1 MSATT
6 IKSGGIASFSVSV
19 DGSTIPDESSVLK
32 VHVEKGINRIST
44 AIVTIL
50 DGEANTGDFE
60 ASSSATFVPG
70 GTITIEAGYDGTNK
84 VIFKGIITRQSIRI
98 DSLVGS
104 ALEVECRDE
113 AIKMVVGRKSLTYSK
128 KTDSAIISSII
139 GNYSGLKADVTST
152 SEEWPEQVQY
162 YVRDWDFILARAE
175 ANSLIVTTLNNT
187 VSVIKPDADTSSVL
201 TVKYGDGLMEF
212 NADLDSISQLASVQA
227 STWDFKTQAVVSKQE
242 SNSYAGPGNLTSKKL
257 SEVVGL
263 SEFDL
268 QTTAPLESTDLTNWS
283 KAQLVKSDYAKII
296 GSAKFQ
302 GTDLVD
308 PAKYMTFGGL
318 GDRFNGDY
326 LISNVR
332 HDLSDGN
339 WITEVSLG
347 LSPQWFTEEPDVMAP
362 PAAGL
367 LPGARGLFNGT
378 VKKMYEDPDSQF
390 RILVNVPLFDQNGE
404 GIWARLSNFYSTS
417 GAGAFFM
424 PEVGDEVVLG
434 FLNEDPRFPVILG
447 SMYSSTKI
455 KPFNGLEPNEKNSLK
470 AIVTKSGISVEF
482 DDENKVFTINTPGKN
497 TVILSDKDN
506 QITMEDSNKN
516 KIVMSSSGITISSPK
531 DINIEAD
538 QKVNITGKMGIAAKS
553 SGGDVTIDGLNIKET
568 AEMEYAAKGNM
579 TAKVNAGME
588 LTLQAT
594 MIMIN

>member
-242 SNSYAGPGNLTSKKL
+242 SNSYAGPGDLTSKKL

-470 AIVTKSGISVEF
+470 AIVSKSGISVEF

>member
-470 AIVTKSGISVEF
+470 AIVSKSGISVEF